1 MTPFLSALITSV
13 TVLAIV
19 LAGDLGRRRVTAW
32 RLIRPLLAV
41 VVVVAIFVHSLP
53 HEGNDLGLQ
62 GIGIVLGL
70 LLGAISASFLRT
82 GHDEQGAYT
91 VGAAGYATFWIVVFA
106 ARTLFAYGS
115 EHWFADA
122 LVRFCIDYHI
132 SGADPITNSLVFL
145 SLAMVLA
152 RTAVIVGRT
161 RSSRSSRLSSTT
173 A

>member
-1 MTPFLSALITSV
+1 MNPFLSALIISV

-32 RLIRPLLAV
+32 RLARPVIAV
-41 VVVVAIFVHSLP
+41 VAVVAIFVHALP
-53 HEGNDLGLQ
+53 HVGNDLALQ
-62 GIGIVLGL
+62 AVGTVVGL
-70 LLGAISASFLRT
+70 LLGALSAGLLRT

-91 VGAAGYATFWIVVFA
+91 VGGGAYAAFWIVVFA
-106 ARTLFAYGS
+106 ARMLFAYGS

-122 LVRFCIDYHI
+122 LVRFCIAYQV
-132 SGADPITNSLVFL
+132 SGADALTNTLVFL

-161 RSSRSSRLSSTT
+161 RSARVGS
-173 A
+173 AAA

>member
-19 LAGDLGRRRVTAW
+19 LAGDLGHRRVTTW
-32 RLIRPLLAV
+32 RLTRPLLAV
-41 VVVVAIFVHSLP
+41 VAVVAIFVHSLP
-53 HEGNDLGLQ
+53 HDGNDLGLQ
-62 GIGIVLGL
+62 GVGIALGL
-70 LLGAISASFLRT
+70 LLGAISAGLLRAD
-82 GHDEQGAYT
+82 HEEQGAYT
-91 VGAAGYATFWIVVFA
+91 VGGGAYATFWIVVFV

-122 LVRFCIDYHI
+122 LVRFCIDFHI

-145 SLAMVLA
+145 SLAMVIA
-152 RTAVIVGRT
+152 RTAVIIGRT
-161 RSSRSSRLSSTT
+161 RPARLASAT